1 MGSGA
6 AWQRGSKQ
14 LHGFLADVVVILHF
28 IFVLFVVIGGLL
40 VLRWPQLAYLHIPAA
55 VYGAA
60 IEFAG
65 WVCPL
70 TPLENWLRRQAGSAG
85 YSGGFIEHYILPIL
99 YPSALSREIQL
110 LLGFLVVAVN
120 LAIYRYVFVRKRAE
134 GRKA

>member
-1 MGSGA
+1 
-6 AWQRGSKQ
+6 

>member
-6 AWQRGSKQ
+6 AWQRGIKQ